1 MLQKLPI
8 GIQTFSKIREDNY
21 IYIDKTKEALD
32 LITNYQYAFLSRP
45 RRFGKSLF
53 LDTLRNI
60 FEGKKEYFK
69 DLYIYNKWD
78 WNTKYPVITFS
89 FKTVTNTKELITDIN
104 SKLIMN
110 QEKLNVKCE
119 ISDDYGVCFEEL
131 IRKVY
136 QKYNQRVV
144 VLIDEYDKG
153 ILDLIEKKEE
163 SIRARE
169 ILRRLY
175 SVLKDSDE
183 FIEFAFL
190 TGVSKFSKASIFSG
204 LNMLSDISLSHRFG
218 NICGYTQED
227 LETSFKEH
235 LKGADCKK
243 VKQWY
248 NGYYFLKD
256 RVYNPFDLLKFIQ
269 NEFSFKNY
277 WFASGTPTFLI
288 KLIEQNNYFLP
299 KLTNLKVGEELLD
312 SFDIDNI
319 RFEIILYQSG
329 YLTIKEA
336 IKTPFDTMEYK
347 LKIPNVEVKMSF
359 YTFIIETLY
368 KQNPI
373 TYRTNL
379 YTALLQGNL
388 EEFKD
393 TLINLFAS
401 IPYNNYSNNKIY
413 EYEGFYASVIYSY
426 LQSLGVEIIGED
438 VTNLGRIDLSVFI
451 EDKIYIIEFKVVEE
465 VEGRREKGEGSE
477 KLKVKNEKQ
486 KSNSALEQIKA
497 KKYYQKYQ
505 QQITNHKSLITLIG
519 IEFCKSTKN
528 ICSFAW
534 ERV

>member
-32 LITNYQYAFLSRP
+32 LITNYQYSFLSRP

-69 DLYIYNKWD
+69 GLYIYDKQD
-78 WNTKYPVITFS
+78 WTQKYPVIKISWGGKLRTIEDLEYTLKSTLKENQKRLDIECEEFEHLPTC
-89 FKTVTNTKELITDIN
+89 FRELI
-104 SKLIMN
+104 
-110 QEKLNVKCE
+110 VKAYE
-119 ISDDYGVCFEEL
+119 
-131 IRKVY
+131 
-136 QKYNQRVV
+136 KYNQRVV
-144 VLIDEYDKG
+144 VLIDEYDKP
-153 ILDLIEKKEE
+153 ILDVIEDIDE
-163 SIRARE
+163 ARE
-169 ILRRLY
+169 HREYIKGLY
-175 SVLKDSDE
+175 SILKESDE
-183 FIEFAFL
+183 YLQFAFL

-204 LNMLSDISLSHRFG
+204 LNMLTDISLDEEYG
-218 NICGYTQED
+218 NVCGYTQND
-227 LETSFKEH
+227 LETSFKEY
-235 LKGADCKK
+235 LDNIDLER

-256 RVYNPFDLLKFIQ
+256 EIYNPFDILQLLAKKGKF
-269 NEFSFKNY
+269 SNY
-277 WFASGTPTFLI
+277 WFSTGTPTFLI

-299 KLTNLKVGEELLD
+299 RLSNLRVGEELLD

-319 RFEIILYQSG
+319 KLEVILYQSG
-329 YLTIKEA
+329 YLTIDEVSEDEDFGF
-336 IKTPFDTMEYK
+336 IEYTLK
-347 LKIPNVEVKMSF
+347 LPNFEVKRSF
-359 YTFIIETLY
+359 FNFIIENLY
-368 KQNPI
+368 KDTTPI
-373 TYRTNL
+373 KKTMDLRN
-379 YTALLQGNL
+379 ALKSTNL

-401 IPYNNYSNNKIY
+401 IPYNNYTNNKIY

-426 LQSLGVEIIGED
+426 LQSLGLEIIGED
-438 VTNLGRIDLSVFI
+438 VTNLGRIDLTLFI
-451 EDKIYIIEFKVVEE
+451 EDKIYILEFKVIDNEQLTINNE
-465 VEGRREKGEGSE
+465 QLE
-477 KLKVKNEKQ
+477 VKNEKQ

-505 QQITNHKSLITLIG
+505 QQITNHQSLITLIG